1 MGAGSIAWQIDPG
14 KDGTTSRNQTAMATS
29 FGMTSLDRS
38 EAHSRSSHAWAH
50 RVSAVGAT
58 FLDHPCRAWLWHR
71 SLAHVC
77 WYPWL
82 PVLVVAGARGC
93 QYPCLPVPV
102 AAGTRGCRYPRL
114 PVLVAGCSAL
124 TGFNLVTGESRGN
137 QYWHRKSA
145 YHFAPPLETPT
156 SHRSRFDHHRML
168 IDCHGGH
175 HCSTNSWK
183 NIVPVYRPSICWRAA
198 VVSLQSSM

>member
-1 MGAGSIAWQIDPG
+1 MKLDQFNPSHARLPWKVIREMVSDRALAMGAGSIAWQIVPG
-14 KDGTTSRNQTAMATS
+14 KDGTTLRNQTAMASS
-29 FGMTSLDRS
+29 FGKKSLDRS

-82 PVLVVAGARGC
+82 PVLVVAGARVYR
-93 QYPCLPVPV
+93 YPCLPVPV

-145 YHFAPPLETPT
+145 YNVAPPLEPNF
-156 SHRSRFDHHRML
+156 S
-168 IDCHGGH
+168 
-175 HCSTNSWK
+175 
-183 NIVPVYRPSICWRAA
+183 
-198 VVSLQSSM
+198 